1 MDASLFF
8 LFFYA
13 PTWKYARWTPLPPSL
28 PLRITF
34 RNISRWNFDSWHLD
48 SPLFASIVDL
58 GWVLLI
64 LLLFWYKL
72 FLWIVVYSQISYSHF
87 VTSHANL
94 KLNDAKIRINW
105 LHNFSNKFELL
116 RIELHTFRYPE
127 TYFSSFVFLRKV
139 DDVHVRNVE
148 TLNILLGLEF
158 ESDQIDFHSSS
169 QPLLSI
175 SPHPACPLL
184 LPTSHK

>member
-1 MDASLFF
+1 MFYDSLIFLTTWTRRGRVAFFSFF
-8 LFFYA
+8 LRA
-13 PTWKYARWTPLPPSL
+13 NVKIRALDSPPSF

-58 GWVLLI
+58 GRVLLI

-72 FLWIVVYSQISYSHF
+72 FLRIVVYSQISYSHF

-94 KLNDAKIRINW
+94 KLNGAKIRINW

-139 DDVHVRNVE
+139 DDVHAQ
-148 TLNILLGLEF
+148 TWKLW
-158 ESDQIDFHSSS
+158 
-169 QPLLSI
+169 I
-175 SPHPACPLL
+175 SCLD
-184 LPTSHK
+184 

>member
-1 MDASLFF
+1 M
-8 LFFYA
+8 
-13 PTWKYARWTPLPPSL
+13 
-28 PLRITF
+28 
-34 RNISRWNFDSWHLD
+34 
-48 SPLFASIVDL
+48 
-58 GWVLLI
+58 
-64 LLLFWYKL
+64 
-72 FLWIVVYSQISYSHF
+72 YSQISYSHF

-94 KLNDAKIRINW
+94 KLPQTVQKYGLIDYTTFLIS
-105 LHNFSNKFELL
+105 LSYFESNY
-116 RIELHTFRYPE
+116 HTFRYPE

-175 SPHPACPLL
+175 SPRPACSPCFYRRRINNS
-184 LPTSHK
+184 TWTTQQRQTIN